1 MEKSQDCRLQTK
13 TTEKSSSKIP
23 HSSSPEQQNS
33 AIPNQEQQKFTK
45 LRAADNT
52 SRWDG
57 QATNFRPP
65 GRGDNRFYPSKNFA
79 PFNGSPAPRHFLLDQ
94 GLTILITVANGE
106 EGGRGGWV
114 TTGVGSKEG
123 RSVGF
128 SRKKPAKKGTMGDS
142 KAVEK

>member
-1 MEKSQDCRLQTK
+1 MASLQTLDLLG
-13 TTEKSSSKIP
+13 EVII
-23 HSSSPEQQNS
+23 
-33 AIPNQEQQKFTK
+33 AFIL
-45 LRAADNT
+45 LRTLHPSMAALLQGT
-52 SRWDG
+52 
-57 QATNFRPP
+57 
-65 GRGDNRFYPSKNFA
+65 
-79 PFNGSPAPRHFLLDQ
+79 FLLDQ

-106 EGGRGGWV
+106 EGGRGGCI